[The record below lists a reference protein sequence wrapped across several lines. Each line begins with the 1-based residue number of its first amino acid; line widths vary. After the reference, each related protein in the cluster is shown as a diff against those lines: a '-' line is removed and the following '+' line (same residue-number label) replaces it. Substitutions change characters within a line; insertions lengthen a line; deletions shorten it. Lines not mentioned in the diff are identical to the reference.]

1 MSLTRFLKNIKYH
14 QSQPDRPV
22 LSANELKQLFDQAGV
37 DIKDYINE
45 TLLNEIENEL
55 STKMAKAGGAIS
67 GTVNMA
73 DNKITFSDNGN
84 IEFKENGY
92 GNKFR
97 IIPDFSGE
105 GDENK
110 LLIQGITGGEG
121 EDSNDWVTLAHITA
135 QNGNIFING
144 TLTGTITNAI
154 KWNNFIN
161 DLNASN
167 TSGTRLV
174 VLNGDKLQ
182 YREIGNIFSGYFQE
196 LKGNI
201 TIGANTNC
209 NTLLNYPAGFT
220 KENCYIVAVGIQV
233 IENKGY
239 NWEGTF
245 SDSASLLMNAYK
257 KYINT
262 ETSGIRVVIENANT
276 SQKTFNYKI
285 LLMKI

>member
-55 STKMAKAGGAIS
+55 STKMAKAGGTIS

-239 NWEGTF
+239 NWKGTF

>member
-55 STKMAKAGGAIS
+55 STKMAKAGGTIS

-239 NWEGTF
+239 NWKGTF

-262 ETSGIRVVIENANT
+262 EASGIRVVIENANT

>member
-55 STKMAKAGGAIS
+55 STKMAKAGGTIS

-73 DNKITFSDNGN
+73 ENKITFSDNGN

-161 DLNASN
+161 DLTASN

>member
-55 STKMAKAGGAIS
+55 STKMAKAGGTIS

-161 DLNASN
+161 DLTASN

>member
-55 STKMAKAGGAIS
+55 STKMAKAGGTIS

-161 DLNASN
+161 DLTASN

-233 IENKGY
+233 NENKGY
-239 NWEGTF
+239 NWKGTF
-245 SDSASLLMNAYK
+245 SDSASLLMNVYK

-262 ETSGIRVVIENANT
+262 EASGIRVVIENANT

>member
-233 IENKGY
+233 NENKGY
-239 NWEGTF
+239 NWKGTF

-262 ETSGIRVVIENANT
+262 EASGIRVVIENANT

>member
-161 DLNASN
+161 DLTASN

>member
-73 DNKITFSDNGN
+73 ENKITFSDNGN

-161 DLNASN
+161 DLTASN

>member
-55 STKMAKAGGAIS
+55 STKMAKAGGTIS

-161 DLNASN
+161 DLTASN

-233 IENKGY
+233 NENKGY
-239 NWEGTF
+239 NWKGTF

-262 ETSGIRVVIENANT
+262 EASGIRVVIENANT

>member
-161 DLNASN
+161 DLTASN

-245 SDSASLLMNAYK
+245 SDSASLLINAYK